1 MENNSQ
7 LIAINQNQSQQIAIP
22 PKQQR
27 QKRMLDAMEQ
37 RKPVR
42 YTIKE
47 ANGKTALVQAETDP
61 MEYALSLFETT
72 GAENPNTALH
82 LVDQLRSV
90 LPNKLDASGLNAATD
105 LMSSIQPKDAMEG
118 MLAAQMVACHTMAMT
133 FAQRATALNQPDKAI
148 ESNLNRTTKMMRLFS
163 QHAETLHKLRNKS
176 QQTIQVQHVQI
187 GQVHQ
192 GIIGNNVDV
201 PFPERG

>member
-1 MENNSQ
+1 MANKSP
-7 LIAINQNQSQQIAIP
+7 LMAINQNQSQQIISP
-22 PKQQR
+22 TKQQR

-42 YTIKE
+42 YTVRE
-47 ANGKTALVQAETDP
+47 SNGKTAIVQTETDP
-61 MEYALSLFETT
+61 IEYALSLFETT

-82 LVDQLRSV
+82 LVEQLRSV

-148 ESNLNRTTKMMRLFS
+148 ESNLNRSSKMMRLFS
-163 QHAETLHKLRNKS
+163 QHMEALHKIRHKG
-176 QQTIQVQHVQI
+176 QQTIQVQHIHLDGVQQAI
-187 GQVHQ
+187 V
-192 GIIGNNVDV
+192 GNNVGI
-201 PFPERG
+201 PTP